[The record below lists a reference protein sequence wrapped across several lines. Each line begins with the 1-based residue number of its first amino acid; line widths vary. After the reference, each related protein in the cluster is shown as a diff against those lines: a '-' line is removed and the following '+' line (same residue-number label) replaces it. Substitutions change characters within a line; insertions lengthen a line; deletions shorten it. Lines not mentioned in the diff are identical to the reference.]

1 MRLSKKTSNP
11 TPRGIAHESARSVLE
26 QGTLYLTPLARAIA
40 LLVLAG
46 SAQAAQPAAFSSGWF
61 AAKGAAQA
69 TNAARP
75 GGLVPGAPPP
85 LAQQQKANQQLQ
97 RSLNNLNNTVAAIA
111 AQQALQA
118 AGRTAAFASPE
129 TIHNGLGGNGLN
141 LVIGADGK
149 PVFSNVEAPVQ
160 SEAGGKTQVAIKQ
173 TADKAIINWETFNVG
188 RDTTVDFQQ
197 NADWAVLNRVNNT
210 TAPSQIQG
218 AIRADGTVLILN
230 QNGIVFSGSSQI
242 NVRNLVAAATA
253 FDDSQF
259 RSNGLYSPGTAPTF
273 TNAGGK
279 VRVEQGASIETHAPA
294 TSTAGGGYVLLLG
307 SEVDNAGTISTQKGQ
322 VALAAGGSFV
332 IKKGQGTD
340 GNVDS
345 TVRGNQVLASG
356 VGQASNSGLLQ
367 AALGDVSL
375 TGQDVRQDG
384 VALASTSV
392 DSRGTLHLTASRSV
406 TLGEGA
412 TSAILLDSS
421 SALDSQRS
429 SLMQPLSA
437 DSSPIVTADGYRRDQ
452 SLIAIDSAGTVD
464 FQKGSITLASGGQ
477 VGVRAAQRSRV
488 GDGAII
494 DVSGE
499 LGVKVAMES
508 NSIKVNVQ
516 GNEQRDASANRDQG
530 SLNSQDVWVDTRELV
545 FVPAGTNGYA
555 SDRWYTAGGL
565 LEVGGYLG
573 TRVHSVGEWMAQGG
587 TVSFSGNDVV
597 TVQGSQINLS
607 GGTLD
612 VQSGMVKQSWLKGAD
627 GRLYEVSSAPG
638 DILYEGLYQGYE
650 DHSERW
656 NQSHFYY
663 SPLIAPRERFEQG
676 YSVGRDAGTL
686 VIGTR
691 NAVLEGQVV
700 GDTFQSDLQVQAAQV
715 GLDAYNQSVKAVARG
730 AQLVV
735 GSYVPYYVKSSGT
748 LQYALRANAGTL
760 QDIVLGTE
768 AQSLAAGL
776 GLDDPVTAEREGRL
790 YLDSD
795 QLNGFSLGAVRI
807 AATGSIKVEGD
818 LQVAPAGS
826 ITLYGPQVEVDAN
839 LTARGGDIA
848 LGNVLQQISS
858 SARVE
863 DTRIDALGG
872 SRASV
877 RVGEGVTLDTRGAWS
892 NQVHNP
898 NDVSALPYLNGGNVS
913 LRSSGDLTLAAGSLI
928 DVSSG
933 AALLADGK
941 QRGGKGG
948 NLTLAAN
955 ANTSDSNGV
964 LSLDGE
970 VRGHGVS
977 GGGRLNLQAGRVTI
991 SDQPVAGNDAG
1002 LLLGSG
1008 FFNKGFSAY
1017 DITGNQGLTVSDGT
1031 QLDVSMPV
1039 YHFGE
1044 NIQDAATGSAPQAL
1058 LSLWTPQ
1065 LYQQDPVK
1073 GLLSQRKGANLSL
1086 QAGSIL
1092 STASE
1097 RETTA
1102 LLIGTGARISVDP
1115 GSSLSL
1121 ASVGQLSVDG
1131 QLDAWGGR
1139 IQLTQIKPVGLADIP
1154 VAEAPHQRSILLG
1167 EHALLDVSARAV
1179 TAVDAQRRRYGRVD
1193 DAGSIVIG
1201 GSVDTAQG
1209 TASAPDLFVVVER
1222 GARLLANGA
1231 QAELDIRGQGATTLS
1246 STGGSIALSS
1256 NNGLRLDGEFQAA
1269 SGGVGAAGGSLSV
1282 ALETPLYDRATVDD
1296 QVRVPRELVLS
1307 RGAGTAATDS
1317 LMSYGQGRLD
1327 VDKVGSGGFANLTLL
1342 SNGILSFAGDMDLNL
1357 TQSLQIYAG
1366 SLALAEGAPG
1376 DSRISLN
1383 APYVRLA
1390 GAVASQGT
1398 DVAVRPTVQ
1407 GGLSVQDSAARLE
1420 VNADLLDLRDVLT
1433 LGAHG
1438 TLERQQGPALEVD
1451 RRGFAQAQLSS
1462 RGDMRFLGGS
1472 PLNIERIATQLL
1484 SNADL
1489 ALLAAQIYPT
1499 TGATALVK
1507 TTADSTL
1514 RIGRTSDTLPAQP
1527 YSVFGSLSLDAG
1539 TLLQGG
1545 VLRAPLGLL
1554 SLGEEVGNI
1563 QTLKL
1568 LPGSVTSVSA
1578 AGLNMPY
1585 GGTVDGLSYR
1595 YNGKDV
1601 ELIGVAG
1608 GISNNL
1614 LSVGVSMT
1622 GHTIDVQPGAVL
1634 DLSGGG
1640 ELAGAGF
1647 ISGRGGSTDARYNPL
1662 VQIGADGRLVLPG
1675 LDTNP
1680 VYAIVPG
1687 EQRNYAPPAS
1697 EAGVRDPLIGQRITL
1712 DAGVPGL
1719 PAGTYTLLPSTYAL
1733 LPGAFRVELNGLAS
1747 SGKTAS
1753 SLAMRNGSWATS
1765 GGLSIVHS
1773 DVRDALSSQVILT
1786 SADVLRRYSQYNET
1800 GYAAFAAADAALKGV
1815 PRPMIE
1821 ADGKTLKLTF
1831 KGVGDPAE
1839 TFRFDGTANFKPAQ
1853 DGLGGSAG
1861 IFASARY
1868 LEVLPVGQQ
1877 ATPGFAG
1884 ASLYDQA
1891 LNALQVPRL
1900 SIGALP
1906 GVLYGQGGNLVTF
1919 NSTLSD
1925 INLRQ
1930 GSSLKAGE
1938 VFLVTNTKTGA
1949 IVIEQGASINTLGQ
1963 GSAPFDSRSGFIYDP
1978 GQNSLLAVSN
1988 GWLEVLPPT
1997 TSTEATSGPGS
2008 ILIGLCASDSCG
2020 ATTELY
2026 SQGTITAATNNT
2038 FNLDESVRFGT
2049 RNLTLA
2055 VGAINIGSAQ
2065 ALAAAGQRQAL
2076 PQGLTLNQQVLD
2088 RLLRGDTAKGAPAL
2102 ENLVL
2107 NARDSVNFYESVE
2120 LSTLDPLTG
2129 QSSLQRLVLGT
2140 PAIYGYGAV
2149 GDRASIRTGTL
2160 VWNGAATAPGAPLL
2174 AGPGN
2179 GSGVLDIQTQVL
2191 EFGYGP
2197 NAQANNLDNLQ
2208 RLALGFSQVNLT
2220 ASQRITA
2227 NHKGALQVY
2236 QLRGDYVSGKGYS
2249 YSGGDLRVNTP
2260 LWTGEAGSVNRITA
2274 GGALTVA
2281 GIAGLSAIAA
2291 DNAALGAELQLEAG
2305 SLLLDSTVRLP
2316 SGKLTLGAS
2325 GDVVLGDNALV
2336 DLAGREVVLN
2346 DVRKYSWGGDLILDS
2361 RGGNIRQATGS
2372 TVDLSARNNR
2382 AGLLSA
2388 IALDPDAGLID
2399 LQGRILGSASGSY
2412 NAGGTLVPYA
2422 GGAVSLRGQ
2431 SLGDFA
2437 ALNTRLNR
2445 DQVFGSRSF
2454 QLKQGDLVIG
2464 NELKANE
2471 INVSVDNGNLTVV
2484 GTVDA
2489 SGQQVGSIRLAAR
2502 QGLTVAGSA
2511 LLDAHGSL
2519 LRVDSYGKIIDSPNR
2534 ALIELNSGDGQLT
2547 LASGARFDLRHGTDA
2562 PLGNAPGQNDGRARG
2577 TLELNAPRLRL
2588 EDPRYGDIAIDASGN
2603 LSVLGARSI
2612 SVNAIAR
2619 YTDARDGST
2628 PAVDG
2633 RPYQVI
2639 DQDYLNA
2646 KHLDS
2651 QAFIDAALA
2660 NGNLLNGKLAG
2671 LNNATYADALHLRP
2685 GVEILSKTAD
2695 GDLLV
2700 QGDLDLSGYRYA
2712 SLNRHTQKTDVYG
2725 SGEPGSL
2732 VVRAGGNL
2740 NIYGSISDGFAPPEA
2755 GDPAE
2760 RTDGNGWLLIPGKQ
2774 PFGADLVVP
2783 GAGVELAEGTLYP
2796 AGSLLNYD
2804 LPFKGASL
2812 PAGLEL
2818 PTAMSLGEAL
2828 NLPAGTLLQAAIHD
2842 AGGNLLY
2849 AAGTLLSE
2857 TVTLPADTRL
2867 DAGTR
2872 LSMDITV
2879 KDGIW
2884 PKGVAVPRTGLTL
2897 RGAMALATGAL
2908 IPSGTDVKLAE
2919 GVDLIELR
2927 PVNNGVQGRNWAV
2940 ASLLPEGSQSWSMR
2954 WVAGADTEAA
2964 DTRLTRPHA
2973 EAGSLQLADGHY
2985 LAKREQTGGGGDGG
2999 GGGTGLVWSPTSN
3012 FGTPGDPVPPE
3023 MLDFCTWVPDA
3034 CVPAPAKT
3042 QLVWSPTSNFGTPGD
3057 PVPPEMLDFCT
3068 WVPDACMPAPAKTQL
3083 VWSPTS
3089 NFGTPGDPVPPDM
3102 LDFCTWVP
3110 DACVV
3115 ATVPEEP
3122 GPTDPIRTKVT
3133 VGNQLFSVL
3142 RTGTGDLDLLSA
3154 GDFNMHSLFGVYT
3167 AGAQSASLAP
3177 GANDPYQQARGR
3189 QPDGSV
3195 LGTAGAAYES
3205 LTTGSAYQ
3213 AWYPEQGGNLKLAVG
3228 GNLLGDSLGTKRD
3241 SSGVSAPQK
3250 TSASLGNWLWRQGTG
3265 ATADPAAQI
3274 PTAWWINFG
3283 SFAQQPST
3291 GASDPYLTGFTGI
3304 GTLGGGN
3311 LNVDVGGDAGLI
3323 SEQLEA
3329 SGTAVERSQGLV
3341 LAVGSSGRVAA
3352 DGSLVLT
3359 GGGDLRLR
3367 VGGELNPSREARE
3380 AVNTVADLNG
3390 MLANLRGSLQ
3400 LQAGAIGALGL
3411 TYGSYRV
3418 SQDPQESRAYDAYVS
3433 TMAAARGGVTLM
3445 PGDAGVSL
3453 DSRGDLVLQGVGDP
3467 GRVVMQNSTGYTDRD
3482 GAYRSGG
3489 GLSQFSLW
3497 TDNTAIDLFSVGG
3510 NLTPIVADERRAG
3523 TNAST
3528 SGGRFVY
3535 PSILRATAVNGSLYY
3550 GPSANGVSGQAS
3562 GFSLMTAPSANAE
3575 LQLIAADSI
3584 YAGGYAVT
3592 QSGADPALLSSPLN
3606 PGFAGYSGININP
3619 NYDNYGAGVG
3629 VSPSEFPLF
3638 SFGINTFSTQPYI
3651 GREPVR
3657 FYAVKGDIVGLR
3669 TGEVIRYPL
3678 QGNEVRYEGSGPLR
3692 VMAGRD
3698 IVNSGL
3704 PLNTFTDVPVEVN
3717 GAGPGQ
3723 STGNLIVH
3731 SRADEI
3737 SQVWAG
3743 RDIRLS
3749 TFNIAG
3755 PGLLEVSAGRN
3766 LYGSGPGVGQL
3777 YQESAFN
3784 SIGNVDPAARM
3795 RDGGASIALI
3805 AGAGAQGPNY
3815 QGLLTRYLQP
3825 GAALKNYGSELNL
3838 WLSQRFGYSAGEDQA
3853 LAFFASL
3860 PAEQQNV
3867 FARQIYF
3874 AELKAGGRE
3883 YNTVGGERSGSY
3895 RRGREAIA
3903 ALFPSK
3909 DVAGN
3914 SIRYDGDVTLYGG
3927 SGIHTDFGGDIQVL
3941 TPGGQQVFG
3950 IEGEAPPSTAG
3961 VITQGQGN
3969 IQLYS
3974 QGSILLGQSRI
3985 MTTFGGSILGWSAE
3999 GDINAGRG
4007 SKTTVVYTP
4016 PRRVYDN
4023 WGNVTL
4029 SPSVPSTGAGIATL
4043 NPIAE
4048 VAPGDIDLIAPL
4060 GTIDAGEAGIRV
4072 SGNVNIAA
4080 LQVVNAA
4087 NIQTQGESSGIPV
4100 VASVNTGALTSASSA
4115 ASSATQAA
4123 EDVARQQQAAAR
4135 QNMPSVF
4142 SVQVLS
4148 FGQERLAP
4156 TQDGASRAN
4165 PGYNPDSP
4173 VQVLGAGPLSDQA
4186 RQQLTEE
4193 ERRQLTL

>member
-1 MRLSKKTSNP
+1 MRLYKKTSKP
-11 TPRGIAHESARSVLE
+11 TPRGFAPGSSRSVLE
-26 QGTLYLTPLARAIA
+26 QGALYLTPLAQAIG
-40 LLVLAG
+40 LLVLTG
-46 SAQAAQPAAFSSGWF
+46 TAQAAQPAAFSSSWF

-69 TNAARP
+69 TNGARP

-85 LAQQQKANQQLQ
+85 LAQQQTVNQQLQ
-97 RSLNNLNNTVAAIA
+97 RSLSNLNNTMAAIA

-118 AGRTAAFASPE
+118 AGRTAALAGPQ

-149 PVFSNVEAPVQ
+149 PVFANVEAPVQ
-160 SEAGGKTQVAIKQ
+160 TEAGGKTQVSIKQ

-197 NADWAVLNRVNNT
+197 NADWAVLNRIDNA

-218 AIRADGTVLILN
+218 AIRANGTVLILN

-259 RSNGLYSPGTAPTF
+259 KSNGLYSPGTAPTF
-273 TNAGGK
+273 TNAGGQ
-279 VRVEQGASIETHAPA
+279 VRVEQGARIETHAPA
-294 TSTAGGGYVLLLG
+294 SSTAGGGYVLLLG
-307 SEVDNAGTISTQKGQ
+307 SEVANAGSINTQKGQ
-322 VALAAGGSFV
+322 TALAAGSDFV

-340 GNVDS
+340 GNADS
-345 TVRGNQVLASG
+345 SVRGNWVVASG
-356 VGQASNSGLLQ
+356 AGQVSNSGLLQ

-375 TGQDVRQDG
+375 TGQDVRQNG

-421 SALDSQRS
+421 SALDSQRNG
-429 SLMQPLSA
+429 LLQPVSA
-437 DSSPIVTADGYRRDQ
+437 DTAPIVAADGYRRDQ

-477 VGVRAAQRSRV
+477 VGVRGGQRSRV
-488 GDGAII
+488 SDGAII
-494 DVSGE
+494 DVSGA

-508 NSIKVNVQ
+508 NSIKINVQ
-516 GNEQRDASANRDQG
+516 GNEQRDAPGNRDNG
-530 SLNSQDVWVDTRELV
+530 GLNSQDVWVDTRELV

-555 SDRWYTAGGL
+555 TDRWYTAGGL
-565 LEVGGYLG
+565 LEVSGYLG

-587 TVSFSGNDVV
+587 TVSFTGNDVV
-597 TVQGSQINLS
+597 TQKGSQINLS

-612 VQSGMVKQSWLKGAD
+612 VQSGKVKQSWLKGSN
-627 GRLYEVSSAPG
+627 GQLYEVSRAPG
-638 DILYEGLYQGYE
+638 DILYEGVYRGYE
-650 DHSERW
+650 AHSSRW
-656 NQSHFYY
+656 GQSEFYY

-700 GDTFQSDLQVQAAQV
+700 GDTFQSDHQVQAAQV
-715 GLDAYNQSVKAVARG
+715 GLDGYNQSAKAVARG

-735 GSYVPYYVKSSGT
+735 GNYVPYYVKSSGT
-748 LQYALRANAGTL
+748 LQYALRANDGTL
-760 QDIVLGTE
+760 RDIVVG
-768 AQSLAAGL
+768 AGDQSLSVGM
-776 GLDDPVTAEREGRL
+776 GLDGPVAEGREGRL
-790 YLDSD
+790 YLNSE
-795 QLNGFSLGAVRI
+795 QLNGFGLGAVKI
-807 AATGSIKVEGD
+807 AAIGSIKVEGD
-818 LQVAPAGS
+818 LQVASAGS
-826 ITLYGPQVEVDAN
+826 IILYGPQVEVDAN
-839 LTARGGDIA
+839 LTARGGDIV
-848 LGNVLQQISS
+848 LGNVLQQISEN
-858 SARVE
+858 ARVE
-863 DTRIDALGG
+863 DTRIDGADGK
-872 SRASV
+872 RAGV
-877 RVGEGVTLDTRGAWS
+877 RVSEGVTLDTRGLWS
-892 NQVHNP
+892 NQLRNP
-898 NDVSALPYLNGGNVS
+898 NDSSALPFLNGGSVS
-913 LRSSGDLTLAAGSLI
+913 LRSSGDVTLASGSLI

-955 ANTSDSNGV
+955 ANTSAGDGV

-970 VRGHGVS
+970 IRGHGVN
-977 GGGRLNLQAGRVTI
+977 GGGRLGVQAGKVTI
-991 SDQPVAGNDAG
+991 SDQPLADADAG
-1002 LLLGSG
+1002 LVLGSG
-1008 FFNKGFSAY
+1008 FFDKGFSAY
-1017 DITGNQGLTVSDGT
+1017 DITGNQGLTVSAGT
-1031 QLDVSMPV
+1031 QLDISMPV
-1039 YHFGE
+1039 YHFGD
-1044 NIQDAATGSAPQAL
+1044 NLQDAATGSAPQTL
-1058 LSLWTPQ
+1058 LSLWTPE
-1065 LYQQDPVK
+1065 LYQQDAIK
-1073 GLLSQRKGANLSL
+1073 GVLSQRKGASLSL

-1092 STASE
+1092 SSAGE

-1102 LLIGTGARISVDP
+1102 LSIGTGARISVDP

-1131 QLDAWGGR
+1131 QLDAWGGK
-1139 IQLTQIKPVGLADIP
+1139 IQLTQIKPAGLADVP
-1154 VAEAPHQRSILLG
+1154 VVERPHQRSILLG

-1179 TAVDAQRRRYGRVD
+1179 TAVDAQGRRYGRVD

-1201 GSVDTAQG
+1201 GSVDTAKG
-1209 TASAPDLFVVVER
+1209 TASAPDLFVVVKQ

-1246 STGGSIALSS
+1246 SAGGSIALSS
-1256 NNGLRLDGEFQAA
+1256 NNGLRLDGEFQAQA
-1269 SGGVGAAGGSLSV
+1269 GGAGAAGGSLSV
-1282 ALETPLYDRATVDD
+1282 ALETPLYDRSTVDD
-1296 QVRVPRELVLS
+1296 QVLVPRELILS
-1307 RGAGTAATDS
+1307 RGTSASTDS

-1327 VDKVGSGGFANLTLL
+1327 VDKVSRGGFANLTLL
-1342 SNGILSFAGDMDLNL
+1342 SNGILSFAGDMNLNL
-1357 TQSLQIYAG
+1357 AQSLQIYTG
-1366 SLALAEGAPG
+1366 SLALAEGATG

-1390 GAVASQGT
+1390 GATARGT
-1398 DVAVRPTVQ
+1398 DVHVRPTIQ
-1407 GGLSVQDSAARLE
+1407 GGLSLQDSAARLE

-1438 TLERQQGPALEVD
+1438 VLARQQGPALEVD
-1451 RRGFAQAQLSS
+1451 RRGFAQAQLNS
-1462 RGDMRFLGGS
+1462 RGDLRFLGGS
-1472 PLNIERIATQLL
+1472 PLNSERTATQLL

-1489 ALLAAQIYPT
+1489 TLAAAQIYPT

-1514 RIGRTSDTLPAQP
+1514 RIARTTDTLPAVP
-1527 YSVFGSLSLDAG
+1527 YSAFGSLSLDAG

-1578 AGLNMPY
+1578 VGLNMPY

-1601 ELIGVAG
+1601 ELIGAG
-1608 GISNNL
+1608 GSISTNV

-1622 GHTIDVQPGAVL
+1622 GHTIDVQSGAVL

-1640 ELAGAGF
+1640 DLAGAGF

-1662 VQIGADGRLVLPG
+1662 VQIGADGSLVLPG

-1687 EQRNYAPPAS
+1687 DQRSYAPPS
-1697 EAGVRDPLIGQRITL
+1697 GEAGARDPLIGQRITL

-1747 SGKTAS
+1747 NGKMAS

-1765 GGLSIVHS
+1765 GGLSIAHS
-1773 DVRDALSSQVILT
+1773 DIRDALSSQVILT

-1800 GYAAFAAADAALKGV
+1800 DYAAFAKADAALKGV
-1815 PRPMIE
+1815 PRAMIE
-1821 ADGKTLKLTF
+1821 ADGKTLKLKF
-1831 KGVGDPAE
+1831 KVVGEPGE
-1839 TFRFDGTANFKPAQ
+1839 TFQFNGKANFKPAEG
-1853 DGLGGSAG
+1853 GLGGSVG
-1861 IFASARY
+1861 IFADARR

-1900 SIGALP
+1900 TIGTLP
-1906 GVLYGQGGNLVTF
+1906 GVMYGQGGNLVTF

-1925 INLRQ
+1925 ITLRQ

-1938 VFLVTNTKTGA
+1938 VFLVTSGKAGA
-1949 IVIEQGASINTLGQ
+1949 IVVEQGASINTLGQ
-1963 GSAPFDSRSGFIYDP
+1963 GSAPFDSRSGFIYNP
-1978 GQNSLLAVSN
+1978 GQNGVLAVSN
-1988 GWLEVLPPT
+1988 GWLDVLPPT
-1997 TSTEATSGPGS
+1997 PGAGTDGPGS
-2008 ILIGLCASDSCG
+2008 ILIGQCDTGHCSG
-2020 ATTELY
+2020 TTELY
-2026 SQGTITAATNNT
+2026 SQGTITAATDNA

-2065 ALAAAGQRQAL
+2065 ALAAAQQRQAL

-2088 RLLRGDTAKGAPAL
+2088 RLLRGDSLKGAPAL

-2107 NARDSVNFYESVE
+2107 NARESVNFYESVD

-2129 QSSLQRLVLGT
+2129 KSSLQRLVLGT
-2140 PAIYGYGAV
+2140 PAIYGYGNA

-2160 VWNGAATAPGAPLL
+2160 VWNGALTPAGAPLL

-2179 GSGVLDIQTQVL
+2179 GSGILDLQAQVV

-2197 NAQANNLDNLQ
+2197 NAQANNLDNPQ
-2208 RLALGFSQVNLT
+2208 RLTLGFGQVNLT

-2236 QLRGDYVSGKGYS
+2236 QSRGDYVSGKGYS
-2249 YSGGDLRVNTP
+2249 YSGGDLRVNTL
-2260 LWTGEAGSVNRITA
+2260 LWTGEAGSVNRITV

-2281 GIAGLSAIAA
+2281 GIAGASPAA
-2291 DNAALGAELQLEAG
+2291 TDNAALGAELQLQAG
-2305 SLLLDSTVRLP
+2305 SLLLDGTVRLP

-2325 GDVVLGDNALV
+2325 GDVVLGDNALI

-2346 DVRKYSWGGDLILDS
+2346 DVRKYSWGGDLFLDS
-2361 RGGNIRQATGS
+2361 RTGNIRQAAGS

-2388 IALDPDAGLID
+2388 IALDPGAGLID
-2399 LQGRILGSASGSY
+2399 LQGRILGSASGTY

-2422 GGAVSLRGQ
+2422 GGAVDLRGQ
-2431 SLGDFA
+2431 QLGDFA
-2437 ALNTRLNR
+2437 ALNGRLNR

-2464 NELKANE
+2464 NELKAND
-2471 INVSVDNGNLTVV
+2471 INVSVDNGRLTVL

-2489 SGQQVGSIRLAAR
+2489 SGQEVGSIRLAAKH
-2502 QGLTVAGSA
+2502 GLTVAGSA
-2511 LLDAHGSL
+2511 LLDTHGSL

-2562 PLGNAPGQNDGRARG
+2562 SVGNAPGQNDGRARG
-2577 TLELNAPRLRL
+2577 NLELNAPRLRVD
-2588 EDPRYGDIAIDASGN
+2588 DPRYGDIAIDASGN
-2603 LSVLGARSI
+2603 LSVRGARSI
-2612 SVNAIAR
+2612 NVNAVAR
-2619 YTDARDGST
+2619 YTDARDGT
-2628 PAVDG
+2628 APAADG

-2639 DQDYLNA
+2639 DQAYLKE
-2646 KHLDS
+2646 KHDDS
-2651 QAFIDAALA
+2651 EAFINAALL

-2685 GVEILSKTAD
+2685 GVEILSKTPD
-2695 GDLLV
+2695 GDLVV

-2725 SGEPGSL
+2725 SGESGNL

-2755 GDPAE
+2755 GDPSV
-2760 RTDGNGWLLIPGKQ
+2760 RTDGNGWLLLPGKQ

-2783 GAGVELAEGTLYP
+2783 GAGVELADGTLYP
-2796 AGSLLNYD
+2796 GGSLLNYD
-2804 LPFKGASL
+2804 LPFKGGSL

-2818 PTAMSLGEAL
+2818 PTAMSLGVEL

-2842 AGGNLLY
+2842 ASGNLLY
-2849 AAGTLLSE
+2849 AAGTLLSQA
-2857 TVTLPADTRL
+2857 VSLPIDTRL
-2867 DAGTR
+2867 GAGTR
-2872 LSMDITV
+2872 LAMDITV
-2879 KDGIW
+2879 KDGTW
-2884 PKGVAVPRTGLTL
+2884 PKGVAVPQSGLTL
-2897 RGAMALATGAL
+2897 RGALPLGTGAL

-2927 PVNNGVQGRNWAV
+2927 PVDNGIQGRNWAV
-2940 ASLLPEGSQSWSMR
+2940 ASLLPDGSQSWSMR

-2964 DTRLTRPHA
+2964 DSRTTRPHA
-2973 EAGSLQLADGHY
+2973 EAGTLQLADGHY
-2985 LAKREQTGGGGDGG
+2985 LAKREQTGGGGGG
-2999 GGGTGLVWSPTSN
+2999 GGGTGMVWAPGSN
-3012 FGTPGDPVPPE
+3012 FGVPGE
-3023 MLDFCTWVPDA
+3023 
-3034 CVPAPAKT
+3034 
-3042 QLVWSPTSNFGTPGD
+3042 

-3068 WVPDACMPAPAKTQL
+3068 WVPDACMPAPPKTVL
-3083 VWSPTS
+3083 VWSAT
-3089 NFGTPGDPVPPDM
+3089 NNYGVPGEPVPPDA
-3102 LDFCTWVP
+3102 LDFCTWFPDWCVLVVVP
-3110 DACVV
+3110 DKP
-3115 ATVPEEP
+3115 PE
-3122 GPTDPIRTKVT
+3122 PIRTKVT
-3133 VGNQLFSVL
+3133 PGSQLFSVL

-3154 GDFNMHSLFGVYT
+3154 GDFNMRSLFGVYT
-3167 AGAQSASLAP
+3167 AGTQSASLAP
-3177 GANDPYQQARGR
+3177 GASDPYQQPRGR

-3195 LGTAGAAYES
+3195 LGAAGTAYES

-3228 GNLLGDSLGTKRD
+3228 GDLHGDSFSKRNVG
-3241 SSGVSAPQK
+3241 SGARN
-3250 TSASLGNWLWRQGTG
+3250 TSAATGNWLWRQGTG
-3265 ATADPAAQI
+3265 ATTDPAAQI

-3283 SFAQQPST
+3283 TFGQQPST
-3291 GASDPYLTGFTGI
+3291 EAGDPYLTGFTGI

-3311 LNVDVGGDAGLI
+3311 LSVDVGGDAGLI
-3323 SEQLEA
+3323 TEQHGVL
-3329 SGTAVERSQGLV
+3329 GTDVERSQGLV

-3367 VGGELNPSREARE
+3367 IGGELNPSQAAR
-3380 AVNTVADLNG
+3380 ASIDSSGDLNG
-3390 MLANLRGSLQ
+3390 VLTNLRGSLQ

-3411 TYGSYRV
+3411 TYGSYQP
-3418 SQDPQESRAYDAYVS
+3418 SQDPKESRAYDAYVS
-3433 TMAAARGGVTLM
+3433 TLANARGGVTLM

-3497 TDNTAIDLFSVGG
+3497 TGSTAIDLFSVGG
-3510 NLTPIVADERRAG
+3510 NLTPIIANETRAG
-3523 TNAST
+3523 INAST

-3535 PSILRATAVNGSLYY
+3535 PSILRAVAANGSLYY
-3550 GPSANGVSGQAS
+3550 GPSASGFSGAAS

-3592 QSGADPALLSSPLN
+3592 QSGADPALLSSPLR
-3606 PGFAGYSGININP
+3606 PAFAGYSGINANP
-3619 NYDNYGAGVG
+3619 NYANYGTGVY

-3638 SFGINTFSTQPYI
+3638 SFGINTFSAQRYAP
-3651 GREPVR
+3651 REPVR

-3669 TGEVIRYPL
+3669 TGEVIRYPAS
-3678 QGNEVRYEGSGPLR
+3678 GDEVRYEGSGPLR

-3704 PLNTFTDVPVEVN
+3704 PLNTVSDVPAQVS
-3717 GAGPGQ
+3717 GAAGGQ

-3731 SRADEI
+3731 NRADEI

-3766 LYGSGPGVGQL
+3766 LYGSGPGVGQQ
-3777 YQESAFN
+3777 YQESGFN
-3784 SIGNVDPAARM
+3784 SIGNVDPAASV
-3795 RDGGASIALI
+3795 RDGGASITLI
-3805 AGAGAQGPNY
+3805 AGAGPQGPNY
-3815 QGLLTRYLQP
+3815 RGLLARYLQP
-3825 GAALKNYGSELNL
+3825 GAALKDYRGELNQ
-3838 WLSQRFGYSAGEDQA
+3838 WLRQRFGYSAGEDQA
-3853 LAFFASL
+3853 VAFFANL

-3950 IEGEAPPSTAG
+3950 VEGNAPPASAG
-3961 VITQGQGN
+3961 VITQGQGD
-3969 IQLYS
+3969 IQLFA

-4016 PRRVYDN
+4016 PRRVYDT

-4080 LQVVNAA
+4080 LTVVNAA
-4087 NIQTQGESSGIPV
+4087 NIQTQGKSTGVPL
-4100 VASVNTGALTSASSA
+4100 AATVNTGAITSASSA

-4123 EDVARQQQAAAR
+4123 EDVARQQQSAAR
-4135 QNMPSVF
+4135 QNQASVF
-4142 SVQVLS
+4142 TVQVVS
-4148 FGQERLAP
+4148 FGTEQLAP
-4156 TQDGASRAN
+4156 SRDGASREA
-4165 PGYNPDSP
+4165 PRAYDPASP
-4173 VQVLGAGPLSDQA
+4173 VQVLGAGPLDEQT
-4186 RQQLTEE
+4186 RQRLTEE
-4193 ERRQLTL
+4193 ERGRLSL

>member
-1 MRLSKKTSNP
+1 MRLSKKTSKP
-11 TPRGIAHESARSVLE
+11 TPRGFAPGSSRSVLE
-26 QGTLYLTPLARAIA
+26 QGALYLTPLAQAIG
-40 LLVLAG
+40 LLVLTG
-46 SAQAAQPAAFSSGWF
+46 TAQAAQPAAFSSSWF
-61 AAKGAAQA
+61 AAKGVAQA

-85 LAQQQKANQQLQ
+85 LAQQQTVNQQLQ
-97 RSLNNLNNTVAAIA
+97 RSLSNLNNTVAAIA

-118 AGRTAAFASPE
+118 AGRAAALASPQ

-160 SEAGGKTQVAIKQ
+160 TEAGGKTQVSIKQ
-173 TADKAIINWETFNVG
+173 TADKAIINWDTFNVG
-188 RDTTVDFQQ
+188 RDTTVNFQQ
-197 NADWAVLNRVNNT
+197 NADWAVLNRVDNA
-210 TAPSQIQG
+210 TAPSQVQG
-218 AIRADGTVLILN
+218 AIKANGTVLILN

-259 RSNGLYSPGTAPTF
+259 KTNGLYSPGAAPTF

-279 VRVEQGASIETHAPA
+279 VRVEQGARIETHAPA
-294 TSTAGGGYVLLLG
+294 SSTAGGGYVLLLG

-322 VALAAGGSFV
+322 AALAAGSDFV

-340 GNVDS
+340 GNAQS
-345 TVRGNQVLASG
+345 SVRGNQVVASG
-356 VGQASNSGLLQ
+356 TGQASNSGLLQ

-375 TGQDVRQDG
+375 TGQDVRQNG

-429 SLMQPLSA
+429 GLLQPLSA
-437 DSSPIVTADGYRRDQ
+437 DNSPIVAADGYRRDQ

-477 VGVRAAQRSRV
+477 VGVRATQRSRV

-494 DVSGE
+494 DVSGA

-508 NSIKVNVQ
+508 NSIKINVQ
-516 GNEQRDASANRDQG
+516 GNEQRDAPGNRDKG
-530 SLNSQDVWVDTRELV
+530 GLNSKDVWVDTRELV

-555 SDRWYTAGGL
+555 TDRWYTAGGL
-565 LEVGGYLG
+565 LEVSGYLG

-597 TVQGSQINLS
+597 TQKGSQINLS

-612 VQSGMVKQSWLKGAD
+612 VQSGRVKQSWLKGAD

-638 DILYEGLYQGYE
+638 DILYDGVYQGYE
-650 DHSERW
+650 ERSARW
-656 NQSHFYY
+656 GQSQFYY

-676 YSVGRDAGTL
+676 YSVGRDAGSL

-700 GDTFQSDLQVQAAQV
+700 GDTFQSDRQVQAAQL
-715 GLDAYNQSVKAVARG
+715 GLDGYNQSANAVARG
-730 AQLVV
+730 AQLIV
-735 GSYVPYYVKSSGT
+735 GNYVPYYVKSSGT

-760 QDIVLGTE
+760 RDIVLGTE
-768 AQSLAAGL
+768 DQSLAAGM
-776 GLDDPVTAEREGRL
+776 GLQDPVVAGREGRL
-790 YLDSD
+790 YLNSE
-795 QLNGFSLGAVRI
+795 QLSGFGLGAVKI

-826 ITLYGPQVEVDAN
+826 ITLFGPQVEVDAN

-848 LGNVLQQISS
+848 LGNVLQQISG

-863 DTRIDALGG
+863 DTRIDAVDG
-872 SRASV
+872 SRAAV
-877 RVGEGVTLDTRGAWS
+877 RVGKGVTLDTRGLWS
-892 NQVHNP
+892 NQLHNP
-898 NDVSALPYLNGGNVS
+898 NDSSALPFLNGGNVS
-913 LRSSGDLTLAAGSLI
+913 LRSSGDLTLASGSLI

-955 ANTSDSNGV
+955 ANTSAGDGV

-970 VRGHGVS
+970 LRGHGVN
-977 GGGRLNLQAGRVTI
+977 GGGRLSVQAGKVTL
-991 SDQPVAGNDAG
+991 SDHPVADADAG
-1002 LLLGSG
+1002 LVLGKD

-1039 YHFGE
+1039 YHFGD
-1044 NIQDAATGSAPQAL
+1044 NLQDAATGSDPQTL
-1058 LSLWTPQ
+1058 LSLWTPE
-1065 LYQQDPVK
+1065 LYQQDAIK
-1073 GLLSQRKGANLSL
+1073 GVLSQRKGANLSL

-1097 RETTA
+1097 RETAA
-1102 LLIGTGARISVDP
+1102 LVIGTGARISVDP
-1115 GSSLSL
+1115 GSTLSL

-1131 QLDAWGGR
+1131 RLDAWGGK
-1139 IQLTQIKPVGLADIP
+1139 ILLTQIKSAGLADVP
-1154 VAEAPHQRSILLG
+1154 VVERPHQRSILLG

-1179 TAVDAQRRRYGRVD
+1179 TAVDAQQRRYGRVD
-1193 DAGSIVIG
+1193 DGGSIVIG
-1201 GSVDTAQG
+1201 GSVDTDKG
-1209 TASAPDLFVVVER
+1209 TASAPDLFVVVKQ

-1246 STGGSIALSS
+1246 SAGGSIALSS

-1282 ALETPLYDRATVDD
+1282 ALETPLYDRSTVDD
-1296 QVRVPRELVLS
+1296 QVRVPRELILS
-1307 RGAGTAATDS
+1307 RGTGSASTDS

-1327 VDKVGSGGFANLTLL
+1327 VDKVSRGGFANLTLL
-1342 SNGILSFAGDMDLNL
+1342 SNGILSFAGDMHLNL
-1357 TQSLQIYAG
+1357 AQSLQIYTG

-1376 DSRISLN
+1376 DSRIALN

-1390 GAVASQGT
+1390 GAAARGA
-1398 DVAVRPTVQ
+1398 DVHVRPTIQ
-1407 GGLSVQDSAARLE
+1407 GGLSVQDSAAQLQ

-1438 TLERQQGPALEVD
+1438 VLARQQGPALEVD

-1472 PLNIERIATQLL
+1472 PLNIESTATQLL

-1489 ALLAAQIYPT
+1489 TLLAAQIYPT
-1499 TGATALVK
+1499 TGATARVK
-1507 TTADSTL
+1507 TTTDSTL
-1514 RIGRTSDTLPAQP
+1514 RIGRTTDTLPAQP

-1539 TLLQGG
+1539 ILLQGG

-1568 LPGSVTSVSA
+1568 LPGSVTSVSG

-1601 ELIGVAG
+1601 QLIGAG
-1608 GISNNL
+1608 GSTSNNV

-1622 GHTIDVQPGAVL
+1622 GHSIDVQPGAVL

-1662 VQIGADGRLVLPG
+1662 VQIGADGSLVLPG

-1687 EQRNYAPPAS
+1687 DQRGYAPPS
-1697 EAGVRDPLIGQRITL
+1697 GEAGARDPLIGQRITL

-1733 LPGAFRVELNGLAS
+1733 LPGAFRVELNGLAG
-1747 SGKTAS
+1747 SGKMAS

-1765 GGLSIVHS
+1765 GGLSIAHS
-1773 DVRDALSSQVILT
+1773 DIRDTLSSQVILT

-1800 GYAAFAAADAALKGV
+1800 GYAAFAKADAALKGV

-1821 ADGKTLKLTF
+1821 ADGKTLKLKF

-1839 TFRFDGTANFKPAQ
+1839 TFRFNGTARFKPAEG
-1853 DGLGGSAG
+1853 GLGGSVG
-1861 IFASARY
+1861 IFADAFR

-1877 ATPGFAG
+1877 ATAGFAG
-1884 ASLYDQA
+1884 ASLHDQA
-1891 LNALQVPRL
+1891 LNALQAPRL
-1900 SIGALP
+1900 SIGTLP
-1906 GVLYGQGGNLVTF
+1906 GVSYGQGGNLVTF

-1925 INLRQ
+1925 IIVRQ

-1938 VFLVTNTKTGA
+1938 VFLATNVKAGA
-1949 IVIEQGASINTLGQ
+1949 IVVEQGASINTLGQ
-1963 GSAPFDSRSGFIYDP
+1963 GSAPFDSRSGFVYNP
-1978 GQNSLLAVSN
+1978 GKNSLLAVSN
-1988 GWLEVLPPT
+1988 GWLDVLPPT
-1997 TSTEATSGPGS
+1997 ASADTDGPGS
-2008 ILIGLCASDSCG
+2008 ILIGQCDTGHCSG
-2020 ATTELY
+2020 TTELY
-2026 SQGTITAATNNT
+2026 SQGTITAATDNA

-2065 ALAAAGQRQAL
+2065 ALAAAQQRQAL
-2076 PQGLTLNQQVLD
+2076 PKGLTLNQQVLD
-2088 RLLRGDTAKGAPAL
+2088 RLLRGDSLKGAPAL

-2120 LSTLDPLTG
+2120 LSTLNPLTG
-2129 QSSLQRLVLGT
+2129 KSSLQRLVLGT
-2140 PAIYGYGAV
+2140 PAIYGYGAA
-2149 GDRASIRTGTL
+2149 DDHASIRTGTL
-2160 VWNGAATAPGAPLL
+2160 VWNGALTPAGAPLL

-2179 GSGVLDIQTQVL
+2179 GSGVLDIQAQVL

-2197 NAQANNLDNLQ
+2197 NAQPNNLDNPQ
-2208 RLALGFSQVNLT
+2208 RLALGFGQVNLT

-2236 QLRGDYVSGKGYS
+2236 QSRGDYVTGKGYS

-2281 GIAGLSAIAA
+2281 GIAGLSAAAA
-2291 DNAALGAELQLEAG
+2291 DNAALGAELQLQAG
-2305 SLLLDSTVRLP
+2305 SLLLDGTVRLP

-2325 GDVVLGDNALV
+2325 GDVVLGDNAQI

-2346 DVRKYSWGGDLILDS
+2346 DVRKYSWGGDLFLDS
-2361 RGGNIRQATGS
+2361 RTGNIRQAAGS

-2388 IALDPDAGLID
+2388 IALGPDAGLID
-2399 LQGRILGSASGSY
+2399 LQGRILGSATGTY

-2422 GGAVSLRGQ
+2422 GGAVDLRGQ

-2437 ALNTRLNR
+2437 ALNGRLNR

-2464 NELKANE
+2464 NELKANA
-2471 INVSVDNGNLTVV
+2471 INVSVDNGSLTVL

-2489 SGQQVGSIRLAAR
+2489 SGQAVGSIRLAAKH
-2502 QGLTVAGSA
+2502 GLTVASSA
-2511 LLDAHGSL
+2511 LLDAHGSI

-2547 LASGARFDLRHGTDA
+2547 LASGARLDLRHGTGA
-2562 PLGNAPGQNDGRARG
+2562 PLGNGPGQYDGRARG
-2577 TLELNAPRLRL
+2577 TLELNAPRLRVD
-2588 EDPRYGDIAIDASGN
+2588 DPRYGDIAIDASGN

-2612 SVNAIAR
+2612 NVNAIAR
-2619 YTDARDGST
+2619 YTDARDGT
-2628 PAVDG
+2628 APAVDG

-2639 DQDYLNA
+2639 DQAYLND
-2646 KHLDS
+2646 KHNDS
-2651 QAFIDAALA
+2651 EAFIKAALV

-2671 LNNATYADALHLRP
+2671 LNNAAYADALHLRP
-2685 GVEILSKTAD
+2685 GVEILSKTPD
-2695 GDLLV
+2695 GDLVV

-2725 SGEPGSL
+2725 SGEAGNL

-2740 NIYGSISDGFAPPEA
+2740 NIYGSINDGFAPPEA
-2755 GDPAE
+2755 GDPTV
-2760 RTDGNGWLLIPGKQ
+2760 RTDGNGWLLISGKQ

-2804 LPFKGASL
+2804 VPFKGGSL

-2818 PTAMSLGEAL
+2818 PTTLSLGEAL
-2828 NLPAGTLLQAAIHD
+2828 NLPAGTLLQAAIRD
-2842 AGGNLLY
+2842 ASGNLLY
-2849 AAGTLLSE
+2849 AAGTLLKEAVS
-2857 TVTLPADTRL
+2857 LPVDTRL
-2867 DAGTR
+2867 EAGTR
-2872 LSMDITV
+2872 LSMGITV
-2879 KDGIW
+2879 KDGTW
-2884 PKGVAVPRTGLTL
+2884 PKGVAVPGSGLTL
-2897 RGAMALATGAL
+2897 RGALALGSGAL

-2927 PVNNGVQGRNWAV
+2927 PVDNGIQGRNWAV
-2940 ASLLPEGSQSWSMR
+2940 ASLLPDGSQSWSMR

-2964 DTRLTRPHA
+2964 DTRITRPHA

-2985 LAKREQTGGGGDGG
+2985 LARREQTGGGGGG
-2999 GGGTGLVWSPTSN
+2999 GGGTGLVWAPGSN
-3012 FGTPGDPVPPE
+3012 IGVPGEPVPPE
-3023 MLDFCTWVPDA
+3023 MLDFCTWIPGE
-3034 CVPAPAKT
+3034 CIPAPPKT
-3042 QLVWSPTSNFGTPGD
+3042 VLVWSPTNNYGVPGE
-3057 PVPPEMLDFCT
+3057 PVPPEALDFCT
-3068 WVPDACMPAPAKTQL
+3068 WFPDWCVLAVVPD
-3083 VWSPTS
+3083 
-3089 NFGTPGDPVPPDM
+3089 NPP
-3102 LDFCTWVP
+3102 
-3110 DACVV
+3110 
-3115 ATVPEEP
+3115 E
-3122 GPTDPIRTKVT
+3122 PIRTKVT
-3133 VGNQLFSVL
+3133 PGSQLFSVL
-3142 RTGTGDLDLLSA
+3142 RTGTGDLELLSA
-3154 GDFNMHSLFGVYT
+3154 GDFNMRSLFGVYT
-3167 AGAQSASLAP
+3167 AGTQSASLAP

-3189 QPDGSV
+3189 QLDGSV
-3195 LGTAGAAYES
+3195 LGAAGAAYES
-3205 LTTGSAYQ
+3205 LTTGGAYQ
-3213 AWYPEQGGNLKLAVG
+3213 AWYPEQGGNLKLTVG
-3228 GNLLGDSLGTKRD
+3228 GDLHGDSFSKRNVG
-3241 SSGVSAPQK
+3241 SGAQN
-3250 TSASLGNWLWRQGTG
+3250 TSAAMGNWLWRQGTG
-3265 ATADPAAQI
+3265 STADPAAQI

-3283 SFAQQPST
+3283 TFAQQPST
-3291 GASDPYLTGFTGI
+3291 EAGDPYLTGFTGI

-3311 LNVDVGGDAGLI
+3311 LSVDVGGDAGLI
-3323 SEQLEA
+3323 SQQLGVLG
-3329 SGTAVERSQGLV
+3329 SDVERSQGLV

-3367 VGGELNPSREARE
+3367 IGGAFNPSQAARE
-3380 AVNTVADLNG
+3380 SVNAAADLNG

-3411 TYGSYRV
+3411 TYGSYGAF
-3418 SQDPQESRAYDAYVS
+3418 QDPQESRAYDAYVS
-3433 TMAAARGGVTLM
+3433 TMATARGGVTLM

-3467 GRVVMQNSTGYTDRD
+3467 GRVVMQNSTGYTGRD

-3497 TDNTAIDLFSVGG
+3497 TGNTAIDLFSVGG
-3510 NLTPIVADERRAG
+3510 NLTPIVANESFAG
-3523 TNAST
+3523 LNAST

-3535 PSILRATAVNGSLYY
+3535 PSILRAVAASGSLYY
-3550 GPSANGVSGQAS
+3550 GPSARGVSGVAS

-3592 QSGADPALLSSPLN
+3592 QSGADPALLSSPLR
-3606 PGFAGYSGININP
+3606 PAFAGYSGINIHS
-3619 NYDNYGAGVG
+3619 NYDNYGAGVY

-3638 SFGINTFSTQPYI
+3638 SFGINTFSVQPYAQ
-3651 GREPVR
+3651 REPVR

-3669 TGEVIRYPL
+3669 TGEVIRYPAS
-3678 QGNEVRYEGSGPLR
+3678 GEEVRYEGSGPLR

-3698 IVNSGL
+3698 IVNSGV
-3704 PLNTFTDVPVEVN
+3704 PLNTATDVPATVS
-3717 GAGPGQ
+3717 GSAGGQ

-3731 SRADEI
+3731 NRGDEI
-3737 SQVWAG
+3737 SQVSAG

-3777 YQESAFN
+3777 YQESGFN
-3784 SIGNVDPAARM
+3784 SIGNVDPAAPV

-3815 QGLLTRYLQP
+3815 RGLLARYLQP
-3825 GAALKNYGSELNL
+3825 GAALKDYRGELNQ
-3838 WLSQRFGYSAGEDQA
+3838 WLSQRFGYNAGEDQA
-3853 LAFFASL
+3853 LAFFAKL
-3860 PAEQQNV
+3860 PVEQQNV

-3895 RRGREAIA
+3895 RRGREAIE

-3914 SIRYDGDVTLYGG
+3914 TLRYDGDVTLYGG

-3950 IEGEAPPSTAG
+3950 VEGNAPPASAG
-3961 VITQGQGN
+3961 VITQGQGD
-3969 IQLYS
+3969 IQLYA

-3985 MTTFGGSILGWSAE
+3985 MTTFGGSILGWSAG

-4016 PRRVYDN
+4016 PRRVYDT

-4080 LQVVNAA
+4080 LTVVNAA
-4087 NIQTQGESSGIPV
+4087 NIQTQGKSTGVPLA
-4100 VASVNTGALTSASSA
+4100 ASVNTGAITSASSA

-4123 EDVARQQQAAAR
+4123 EDVARQQQNAAR
-4135 QNMPSVF
+4135 QNQASVF
-4142 SVQVLS
+4142 TVQVVS
-4148 FGQERLAP
+4148 FGSEQLAP
-4156 TQDGASRAN
+4156 SRDGASREA
-4165 PGYNPDSP
+4165 PRAYDPASP
-4173 VQVLGAGPLSDQA
+4173 VQVLGAGPLDEQS
-4186 RQQLTEE
+4186 RQRLTEE
-4193 ERRQLTL
+4193 ERGRLSL